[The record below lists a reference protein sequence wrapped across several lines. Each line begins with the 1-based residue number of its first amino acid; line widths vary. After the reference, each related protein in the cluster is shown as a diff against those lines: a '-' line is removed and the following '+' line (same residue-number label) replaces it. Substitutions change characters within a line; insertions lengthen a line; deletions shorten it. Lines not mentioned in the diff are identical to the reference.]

1 MRRQQPIT
9 VEAHMSLHALSPI
22 AIVALATTLACAPR
36 GQTTLD
42 LASDR
47 PQRGTSVLNTSG
59 KTMEDLFSGRF
70 AGVTA
75 TRAQGGGLQ
84 IRIRGGSNTFFG
96 SNEPLYVLDEV
107 PLPPDPRG
115 IVFLSPH
122 DIERIEVLKNPADV
136 GIYGIRGGNGVVKIT
151 TKRPR

>member
-1 MRRQQPIT
+1 
-9 VEAHMSLHALSPI
+9 MSLHALSPI

-42 LASDR
+42 LSER
-47 PQRGTSVLNTSG
+47 PRRNTSVLNTTG
-59 KTMEDLFSGRF
+59 KTMEDLFTGRF
-70 AGVTA
+70 SGVTA
-75 TRAQGGGLQ
+75 TRADGGGLQ
-84 IRIRGGSNTFFG
+84 IRIRGGNNTFLG
-96 SNEPLYVLDEV
+96 SNAPLYVLDEV
-107 PLPPDPRG
+107 PLPPDSRG

-136 GIYGIRGGNGVVKIT
+136 GIYGMRGGNGVVKIT